1 MDNDKPNVKR
11 SLLKTSMN
19 PQRALGM
26 ALAAGLMVGLTAC
39 TNILETPK
47 TAVYLSEQFEGDE
60 TFSRLFD
67 GNAQQVCEAARRTL
81 LSQGYVIQLAQTE
94 SVRAT
99 KRFQPNGDSHV
110 EIAFTVVCVSDA
122 HMQTTATA
130 FVSAQQDTYTL
141 KKSANSA
148 NIGVSALGSISVP
161 LPSSSDS
168 LVKVG
173 SETIPAGE
181 FYDRFFS
188 LTHRMLR
195 EVVGPEG

>member
-1 MDNDKPNVKR
+1 
-11 SLLKTSMN
+11 MN
-19 PQRALGM
+19 PRRTFAL
-26 ALAAGLMVGLTAC
+26 ALAAGLIAGLTAC

-47 TAVYLSEQFEGDE
+47 TAVYMDEQFRGDE

-67 GNAQQVCEAARRTL
+67 GNSQNVCEAARRTL
-81 LSQGYVIQLAQTE
+81 LSQGYVINLAQPE
-94 SVRAT
+94 SIRAM

-110 EIAFTVVCVSDA
+110 EIVFTVVCVSDA
-122 HMQTTATA
+122 HTQTTATA

-195 EVVGPEG
+195 DMAGPDGG